1 MLQQG
6 GKTMIDTE
14 RYTILEPVGY
24 PTKQEAYEKIHNYY
38 KDVVG
43 VTAYY
48 DGEGCWYIV
57 QSKLLSNRSNKT
69 KVK

>member
-24 PTKQEAYEKIHNYY
+24 PTRQEAYEKIHDYY
-38 KDVVG
+38 KESVG

-57 QSKLLSNRSNKT
+57 QSKLLSSHSNKT

>member
-6 GKTMIDTE
+6 GKTMIDTK
-14 RYTILEPVGY
+14 RYTILEPAGY
-24 PTKQEAYEKIHNYY
+24 PTREEAYEKIHNYY
-38 KDVVG
+38 KDLVG

-48 DGEGCWYIV
+48 DGNSYWYIV
-57 QSKLLSNRSNKT
+57 QSKLLSNHSNKQ